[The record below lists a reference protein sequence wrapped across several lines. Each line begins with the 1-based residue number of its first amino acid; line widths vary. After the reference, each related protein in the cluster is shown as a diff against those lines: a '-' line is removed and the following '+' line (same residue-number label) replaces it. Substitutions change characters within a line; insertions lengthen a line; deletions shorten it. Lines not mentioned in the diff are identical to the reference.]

1 MASHD
6 LPLPWHEIDTVLVD
20 MDGTLLDLAFD
31 NFFWLELVPA
41 RYAERRGIG
50 FEDAHRE
57 ITERYARFLGRLEWY
72 CVEHWSAELGLD
84 IVDLKRSHLHLIDY
98 LPGATDFLD
107 AVRAA
112 GKRLAIVT
120 NAHPHTIAVKTA
132 ATGIDRRVDE
142 ILSSHELAAP
152 KESAAFWEG
161 LARHR
166 PFDPDRTLLVED
178 SLAVLEA
185 ARGHG
190 VRHTVAIRRPDST
203 RPARE
208 ITGFPAVDAI
218 AQLLDPARVPDGAP
232 LAPPALRGR
241 SLV

>member
-6 LPLPWHEIDTVLVD
+6 LRLPWHDIDTVLVD

-41 RYAERRGIG
+41 RYAERAGLSLDEARAEVTG
-50 FEDAHRE
+50 
-57 ITERYARFLGRLEWY
+57 RYERFLGRLEWY
-72 CVEHWSAELGLD
+72 CVEHWSTELGLD
-84 IVDLKRSHLHLIDY
+84 IVDLKRRHRHLIGF
-98 LPGATDFLD
+98 LPGATDFLA

-120 NAHPHTIAVKTA
+120 NAHPQTIAVKAA

-142 ILSSHELAAP
+142 ILSSHEFAAP
-152 KESAAFWEG
+152 KESRLFWEN

-166 PFDPDRTLLVED
+166 PFDPERTLLVED
-178 SLAVLEA
+178 SVAVLEA
-185 ARGHG
+185 AREHG

-208 ITGFPAVDAI
+208 ITGFLSVDAI
-218 AQLLDPARVPDGAP
+218 AQLLEPASVSASAALAAP
-232 LAPPALRGR
+232 A
-241 SLV
+241 

>member
-1 MASHD
+1 MASYD
-6 LPLPWHEIDTVLVD
+6 LRLPWREIDTVLLD

-41 RYAERRGIG
+41 RYAERTGIS
-50 FEDAHRE
+50 FDDARAE
-57 ITERYARFLGRLEWY
+57 VTGRYARFLGRLEWY

-84 IVDLKRSHLHLIDY
+84 IVELKRRHRHLIGY
-98 LPGATDFLD
+98 LPGAEAFLG
-107 AVRAA
+107 AMRAA
-112 GKRLAIVT
+112 GKRVAVVT
-120 NAHPHTIAVKTA
+120 NAHPQTIAVKA
-132 ATGIDRRVDE
+132 GATGIDRHVDE
-142 ILSSHELAAP
+142 ILSSHDLSAP
-152 KESAAFWEG
+152 KESAAFWES

-185 ARGHG
+185 ARAHG

-208 ITGFPAVDAI
+208 ISGFASVDAI
-218 AQLLDPARVPDGAP
+218 AQLLEPVHA
-232 LAPPALRGR
+232 
-241 SLV
+241 